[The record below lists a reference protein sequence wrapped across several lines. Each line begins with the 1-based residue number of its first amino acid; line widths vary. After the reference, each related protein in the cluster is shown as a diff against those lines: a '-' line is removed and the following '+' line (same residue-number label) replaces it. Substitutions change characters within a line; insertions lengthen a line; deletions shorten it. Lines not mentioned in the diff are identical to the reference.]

1 MKKSGNKVVIIGT
14 GFVGSTTAYSLI
26 YSGLVSDMVLID
38 LNRDKASGEVMDLQ
52 HSMALINDMTI
63 RVGDYDDCKG
73 ADVIIM
79 TAGPSLTPGE
89 TDRLILAGKN
99 SKIMESVMKDITKVT
114 HDPVII
120 IASNPM
126 DVMTYVAAKS
136 SDYDK
141 NKIIGSGTLLD
152 TSRFRC
158 ILSENCGANVND
170 IHGFILGEHGNSSFA
185 AWSHTNI
192 SGNSAEEYFKLC
204 GKSLDSEKKDEII
217 KRVREIGIDVF
228 NKKRMTNYGI
238 AAALSRITKAVLRDE
253 DVVLPVSSMLG
264 GEYGI
269 SNVSL
274 SLPTVVGRGGIK
286 KRCEFALSD
295 DEMNALNTS
304 AENLKN
310 VLKGIGY

>member
-52 HSMALINDMTI
+52 HSMPLINDMTI
-63 RVGDYDDCKG
+63 RVGDYGDCKG

-79 TAGPSLTPGE
+79 TAGPSLTAGE

-99 SKIMESVMKDITKVT
+99 SKIMASVMKDITKVT

-136 SDYDK
+136 SDYDV

-185 AWSHTNI
+185 AWSHTNVA
-192 SGNSAEEYFKLC
+192 GNSAEEYFKLC
-204 GKSLDSEKKDEII
+204 GKSLDSAKKNEII

-253 DVVLPVSSMLG
+253 DVMLPVSSMLG

-286 KRCEFALSD
+286 KRCEFVLSS
-295 DEMNALNTS
+295 DEMNALNAS

>member
-52 HSMALINDMTI
+52 HSMPLINDMTI
-63 RVGDYDDCKG
+63 RVGDYGDCKG

-79 TAGPSLTPGE
+79 TAGPSLTAGE

-99 SKIMESVMKDITKVT
+99 SKIMASVMKDITKVT
-114 HDPVII
+114 HDSVII

-136 SDYDK
+136 SDYDV

-185 AWSHTNI
+185 AWSHTNVA
-192 SGNSAEEYFKLC
+192 GNSAEEYFKLC
-204 GKSLDSEKKDEII
+204 GKSLDSAKKNEII

-253 DVVLPVSSMLG
+253 DVMLPVSSMLE

-269 SNVSL
+269 SDVSL

-286 KRCEFALSD
+286 KRCEFTLSS
-295 DEMNALNTS
+295 DEMNALNAS